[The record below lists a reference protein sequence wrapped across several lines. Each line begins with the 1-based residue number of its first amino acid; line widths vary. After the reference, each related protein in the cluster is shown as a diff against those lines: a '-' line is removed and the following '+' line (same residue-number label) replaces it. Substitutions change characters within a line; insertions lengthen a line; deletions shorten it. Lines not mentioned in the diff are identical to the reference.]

1 MFSTRGVHTL
11 LGKSDSNPLLP
22 PLCLLPF
29 QGKLPVQVLNL
40 FRLGVSA
47 EGLRGV
53 LRVFDCTYRE
63 NCPLDAS
70 TTFGGWGTLWAI
82 GSMATV
88 LNDERHVTLVDWLV
102 LRPSGKQEPKTQVL
116 LAESLGVSPRTV
128 RDWMARDDVMARRR
142 ELAIQ
147 AGGDPER
154 ITQVMD
160 ALFDQAI
167 DPDSMKQTA
176 AATVWAK
183 MAGVVVPK
191 EDGRSS
197 KAAAQDLRD
206 MGLSVVALQELLA
219 KAAVGVPDNISM
231 IEAN

>member
-1 MFSTRGVHTL
+1 
-11 LGKSDSNPLLP
+11 
-22 PLCLLPF
+22 
-29 QGKLPVQVLNL
+29 
-40 FRLGVSA
+40 
-47 EGLRGV
+47 
-53 LRVFDCTYRE
+53 
-63 NCPLDAS
+63 
-70 TTFGGWGTLWAI
+70 
-82 GSMATV
+82 MATV
-88 LNDERHVTLVDWLV
+88 LNDDRHVTLVDWLV

-116 LAESLGVSPRTV
+116 LAESLGVSPRTI
-128 RDWMARDDVMARRR
+128 RDWMARDDVVARRR

-160 ALFDQAI
+160 ALFTQAV
-167 DPDSMKQTA
+167 DGDSMKQTA

-206 MGLSVVALQELLA
+206 MGLPLAALQELLA
-219 KAAVGVPDNISM
+219 KASAGAVPDNIAE
-231 IEAN
+231 IGAN

>member
-1 MFSTRGVHTL
+1 
-11 LGKSDSNPLLP
+11 
-22 PLCLLPF
+22 
-29 QGKLPVQVLNL
+29 
-40 FRLGVSA
+40 
-47 EGLRGV
+47 
-53 LRVFDCTYRE
+53 
-63 NCPLDAS
+63 
-70 TTFGGWGTLWAI
+70 
-82 GSMATV
+82 MATV

-102 LRPSGKQEPKTQVL
+102 LRPSGMQEPKTQVL
-116 LAESLGVSPRTV
+116 LAESLGVSPRTI

-160 ALFDQAI
+160 ALFNQAV

-197 KAAAQDLRD
+197 KC
-206 MGLSVVALQELLA
+206 
-219 KAAVGVPDNISM
+219 
-231 IEAN
+231 